1 LPADHRRRF
10 LLAFCVCVAMGA
22 LGGVLVATLGDV
34 DPDPAVARFTPPA
47 EKPYDFHLTDQ
58 DGRKRSLR
66 DARGKVVVLTFVYS
80 TCRDF
85 CPYQGGV
92 IGSALAKVRSPDVV
106 LYAVTVDP
114 VGDTP
119 ERVQAWLNRYGLRQ
133 APVRFLNGSR
143 RELAPVWAAY
153 GIVPINATEAEAEA
167 GAAASDRIDRSYEG
181 EQYVYTPRL
190 GSELAREESKAAGVD
205 VSRRPAPAAGDE
217 YPAPDDQVYRG
228 RRRHAALE
236 FEHSAYVLLID
247 KQGRQRVGFPFEQ
260 LDDDLLAHDMR
271 TLLAER

>member
-1 LPADHRRRF
+1 
-10 LLAFCVCVAMGA
+10 M
-22 LGGVLVATLGDV
+22 
-34 DPDPAVARFTPPA
+34 
-47 EKPYDFHLTDQ
+47 
-58 DGRKRSLR
+58 
-66 DARGKVVVLTFVYS
+66 
-80 TCRDF
+80 
-85 CPYQGGV
+85 
-92 IGSALAKVRSPDVV
+92 RSPDVV

-119 ERVQAWLNRYGLRQ
+119 ARAQAWLNRYGLRQ
-133 APVRFLNGSR
+133 SPCRSLSGHGASSR
-143 RELAPVWAAY
+143 PLGAY

-205 VSRRPAPAAGDE
+205 VSRRPAPAAGDRTRRRMIG
-217 YPAPDDQVYRG
+217 YRG
-228 RRRHAALE
+228 RRRHAALRL
-236 FEHSAYVLLID
+236 EHSAYVLLID
-247 KQGRQRVGFPFEQ
+247 KHSRQRVGFPFEP